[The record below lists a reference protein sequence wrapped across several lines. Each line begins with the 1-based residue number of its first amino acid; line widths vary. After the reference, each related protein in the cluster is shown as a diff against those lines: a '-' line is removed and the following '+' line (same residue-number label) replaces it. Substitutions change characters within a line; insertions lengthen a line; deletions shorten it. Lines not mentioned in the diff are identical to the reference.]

1 MIISLNS
8 SEFTILINHVADMKV
23 HSYDPYTVPS
33 PMFACH
39 PTNEGFSLS
48 TFKKESHESQTNLK
62 QHNILNIHLL
72 YISTCE
78 NMHDIP
84 KTNRLT

>member
-8 SEFTILINHVADMKV
+8 SEFTILINHVAD
-23 HSYDPYTVPS
+23 
-33 PMFACH
+33 
-39 PTNEGFSLS
+39 TNEGFSLS